1 MKLGEEHRKKLYAIH
16 SVTGKLEVTSTIW
29 SICFMEIDERE
40 KIPINLMNE
49 LAIWNVAIGHWV
61 PWRNI
66 FQILNNAIIV
76 ALFPVTRS
84 IRYIS

>member
-49 LAIWNVAIGHWV
+49 LAI
-61 PWRNI
+61 
-66 FQILNNAIIV
+66 
-76 ALFPVTRS
+76 
-84 IRYIS
+84 